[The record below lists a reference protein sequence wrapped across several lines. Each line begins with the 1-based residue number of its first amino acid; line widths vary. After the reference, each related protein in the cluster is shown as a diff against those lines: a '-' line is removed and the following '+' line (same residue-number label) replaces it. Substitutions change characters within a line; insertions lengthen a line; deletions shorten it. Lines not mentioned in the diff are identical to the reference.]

1 MNVNESTRPTVPES
15 IPLESARLWLAPL
28 ILGTLMLTLVYMW
41 TRQERVMDM
50 SNPMIHRD
58 PPTTQPTWPASSPGR
73 AAMVGAT
80 LAAIFIV
87 LVLFAL
93 PMIGEVLGM
102 ELVPG
107 ILNTWLSP
115 LIVLAL
121 TWVVAVLS
129 LIAWRRGDR
138 SVVGQV
144 ILILSLAGGTLL
156 ALDAV
161 LEAIAGR

>member
-1 MNVNESTRPTVPES
+1 
-15 IPLESARLWLAPL
+15 
-28 ILGTLMLTLVYMW
+28 
-41 TRQERVMDM
+41 M

-58 PPTTQPTWPASSPGR
+58 PPTAQPTWPTSGAGR
-73 AAMVGAT
+73 AAVVVAA

-115 LIVLAL
+115 LIVVTL

-144 ILILSLAGGTLL
+144 ILILSLAGGTFL

-161 LEAIAGR
+161 LEAVAGR

>member
-1 MNVNESTRPTVPES
+1 
-15 IPLESARLWLAPL
+15 
-28 ILGTLMLTLVYMW
+28 
-41 TRQERVMDM
+41 
-50 SNPMIHRD
+50 
-58 PPTTQPTWPASSPGR
+58 
-73 AAMVGAT
+73 MVGAA
-80 LAAIFIV
+80 LAAVFIV

-93 PMIGEVLGM
+93 PMMGEVLGM

-115 LIVLAL
+115 VIVLAL
-121 TWVVAVLS
+121 TLVVAVLS

-144 ILILSLAGGTLL
+144 ILILSLTGGTLL
-156 ALDAV
+156 VLDVV

>member
-1 MNVNESTRPTVPES
+1 
-15 IPLESARLWLAPL
+15 
-28 ILGTLMLTLVYMW
+28 
-41 TRQERVMDM
+41 MDM

-58 PPTTQPTWPASSPGR
+58 SPATQPTWPASGVGR

-80 LAAIFIV
+80 LAAVFIV

-93 PMIGEVLGM
+93 PMIDAVLGM

-107 ILNTWLSP
+107 ILNTWLLP
-115 LIVLAL
+115 VIVNAL

-144 ILILSLAGGTLL
+144 ILILSLAGGTFL

>member
-1 MNVNESTRPTVPES
+1 V
-15 IPLESARLWLAPL
+15 
-28 ILGTLMLTLVYMW
+28 
-41 TRQERVMDM
+41 
-50 SNPMIHRD
+50 
-58 PPTTQPTWPASSPGR
+58 
-73 AAMVGAT
+73 VGAA
-80 LAAIFIV
+80 LAAVFIV

-107 ILNTWLSP
+107 SLNTWLSP
-115 LIVLAL
+115 VIVLAL

-144 ILILSLAGGTLL
+144 ILILSLTGGTLL
-156 ALDAV
+156 VLDVV